1 VIYLDRKKLI
11 ALLERYG
18 QEHLL
23 CYYDALSDE
32 EKNKL
37 AEQIEK
43 VDWKPIAMV
52 HEGQKK
58 QKRGYIEPI
67 EGMSLKQ
74 IELNKEK
81 FTEVGLEMIKAGKIG
96 AVLLA
101 GGQGTRLGCEGPKGV
116 VNIGI
121 SKELYIFELLFM
133 NIMEVTKKAGAW
145 VPFYIM
151 TSEKNHNET
160 VTFLKEHTFFGYPKE
175 YVTFF
180 VQDVAPSVDFQ
191 GRLIMEK
198 PDGLSLSPNG
208 NGGWFSSMFKA
219 GLLDDLQKRGIE
231 WLNVFAVDNVL
242 QQIIDPAFIGATIKL
257 DYVSGAKVVR
267 KAEPNERVGVLCLED
282 GKPSIVE
289 YYEMVDEMRYMR
301 NPDGELS
308 YTFGV
313 ILNYVF
319 RVDKLKRILNKSM
332 PIHIVE
338 KKIPYLTEDGQ
349 YIVPE
354 NPNGYK
360 FEELVLDMIHFMDNC
375 LPFEVV
381 REKEFAPVKNA
392 IGVDSL
398 ESARELLKKNGVDL

>member
-1 VIYLDRKKLI
+1 MYMDREKLI
-11 ALLERYG
+11 ALLKTYG

-23 CYYDALSDE
+23 FYYDALLGE

-43 VDWKPIAMV
+43 VDWGLITMV

-58 QKRGYIEPI
+58 QKRGYFEPI
-67 EGMSLKQ
+67 EGMNLKQ

-81 FTEVGLEMIKAGKIG
+81 FTEVGLEAIKAGKIG

-121 SKELYIFELLFM
+121 SKDLYIFELLFR
-133 NIMEVTKKAGAW
+133 NIIEVAKKAGVW
-145 VPFYIM
+145 VPLYIM
-151 TSEKNHNET
+151 TSEKNNDET
-160 VTFLKEHTFFGYPKE
+160 VAFLKEHHFFGYPKE
-175 YVTFF
+175 YVIFF
-180 VQDVAPSVDFQ
+180 VQDMVPSVDFE
-191 GRLIMEK
+191 GRLLMEK
-198 PDGLSLSPNG
+198 PDELSLSPNG
-208 NGGWFSSMFKA
+208 NGGWFSSMSKA
-219 GLLDDLQKRGIE
+219 GLLEDLQKRAIE

-267 KAEPNERVGVLCLED
+267 KADPNERVGVLCLED
-282 GKPSIVE
+282 DKPSIIE
-289 YYEMVDEMRYMR
+289 YYEMVDEMRHMR

-319 RVDKLKRILNKSM
+319 SLDKLNKILNKSM
-332 PIHIVE
+332 PIHIAE
-338 KKIPYLTEDGQ
+338 KKIPYLNKDGQ

-354 NPNGYK
+354 KPNGYK
-360 FEELVLDMIHFMDNC
+360 FEELVLDMVHFMDNC
-375 LPFEVV
+375 LPFEVD

-392 IGVDSL
+392 SGVDSL